1 MSIFLVGLMG
11 SGKTTIGKA
20 LATHLHW
27 PFTDTDA
34 EIARNQQLSIPEIFE
49 QKGENYFRNA
59 EAEWVKNCQS
69 PHPQVIAT
77 GGGLPCFGNTM
88 ELLLQK
94 GFVLFLNVPTHVL
107 AKRLVQTQELKNRP
121 LLAGKSEQELH
132 HFLTL
137 QLQARY
143 GFYSRAHATVSS
155 STISLQQI
163 LKAYHH
169 YAKK

>member
-1 MSIFLVGLMG
+1 MSIFFVGLMG
-11 SGKTTIGKA
+11 SGKTTIGKQ
-20 LATHLHW
+20 LAEQLHW

-34 EIARNQQLSIPEIFE
+34 EIAHAEQLSVPQIFE
-49 QKGENYFRNA
+49 QKGESYFRNA
-59 EAEWVKNCQS
+59 EAEWVKNYQATT
-69 PHPQVIAT
+69 PQIIAT
-77 GGGLPCFGNTM
+77 GGGLPCFSNNM

-94 GFVLFLNVPTHVL
+94 GFVIFLNMPTHVL
-107 AKRLVQTQELKNRP
+107 AKRLVQSHELQNRP

-132 HFLTL
+132 YFLTL

-143 GFYSRAHATVSS
+143 GFYSKAHATVSS
-155 STISLQQI
+155 TPVSLQQL